1 MFTGNI
7 IEYKP
12 FEDGSKI
19 IYLNGEYKDTKSDL
33 GKIIHDFHCTK
44 SKDMLC
50 DELRQTAEY
59 FKDKKKEE
67 KEMEKF
73 FQFLTDESK
82 EKILKQ
88 LQNAKSE
95 GKNEG
100 IEIGKRVANME
111 TAKNLIKLGIS
122 FDNIAEATKLDL
134 LEIKALAT
142 AM

>member
-1 MFTGNI
+1 
-7 IEYKP
+7 
-12 FEDGSKI
+12 
-19 IYLNGEYKDTKSDL
+19 
-33 GKIIHDFHCTK
+33 
-44 SKDMLC
+44 MLC
-50 DELRQTAEY
+50 NELRQTAEY

-67 KEMEKF
+67 AEMEKLF
-73 FQFLTDESK
+73 RFLTDESK
-82 EKILKQ
+82 EKILNQ
-88 LQNAKSE
+88 L
-95 GKNEG
+95 NEAESKG

>member
-1 MFTGNI
+1 MSNSLT
-7 IEYKP
+7 
-12 FEDGSKI
+12 
-19 IYLNGEYKDTKSDL
+19 
-33 GKIIHDFHCTK
+33 
-44 SKDMLC
+44 
-50 DELRQTAEY
+50 QA
-59 FKDKKKEE
+59 
-67 KEMEKF
+67 EMEKLF
-73 FQFLTDESK
+73 RFLTDESK
-82 EKILKQ
+82 EKILNQ
-88 LQNAKSE
+88 LKNAKTE

>member
-1 MFTGNI
+1 MSNNLTQNE
-7 IEYKP
+7 IEKL
-12 FEDGSKI
+12 F
-19 IYLNGEYKDTKSDL
+19 
-33 GKIIHDFHCTK
+33 
-44 SKDMLC
+44 
-50 DELRQTAEY
+50 R
-59 FKDKKKEE
+59 
-67 KEMEKF
+67 
-73 FQFLTDESK
+73 FLTDESK
-82 EKILKQ
+82 EKILNQ
-88 LQNAKSE
+88 LKNAKTE